1 MGWLEL
7 PPPGHP
13 LRPLTLDV
21 QLGGVLGEALQA
33 DLLPDEGEELF
44 KGRAGFLV
52 VVHLF
57 LRALAGLA
65 VEDAHFV
72 LPAELQRREQRQGG
86 RPDRDGGGRGTEG
99 APPGCWAYVGVQC
112 RSQRRKEGWGRV
124 PSVPLPP
131 HVSREARQGAPP
143 PRPDFLHKVE
153 GGALEGKTVT
163 LAGFPQHVGWN
174 WLKFCK
180 RQFWR
185 AQWGRR
191 CFLGEPW

>member
-86 RPDRDGGGRGTEG
+86 RPDKRWRRARDRRGSPWLLGLCGGSVPEKKRGVGACPICPSPSPRFQRGTARG
-99 APPGCWAYVGVQC
+99 AATTP
-112 RSQRRKEGWGRV
+112 
-124 PSVPLPP
+124 
-131 HVSREARQGAPP
+131 
-143 PRPDFLHKVE
+143 
-153 GGALEGKTVT
+153 
-163 LAGFPQHVGWN
+163 
-174 WLKFCK
+174 
-180 RQFWR
+180 
-185 AQWGRR
+185 
-191 CFLGEPW
+191 